1 VGKIGVFYNIYLS
14 QICACF
20 FSYFDF
26 KFRLLLFMLL
36 LKDEN
41 SGSSSIL
48 SKLFTFL
55 INFWSFSFINF
66 ELLNLVD
73 RRPFFGEELSLFR
86 SMDGFLELSPIGL
99 ELILIPFLKNIN
111 LMKINDKIHNIPQHF
126 EIG

>member
-1 VGKIGVFYNIYLS
+1 
-14 QICACF
+14 
-20 FSYFDF
+20 
-26 KFRLLLFMLL
+26 MLL